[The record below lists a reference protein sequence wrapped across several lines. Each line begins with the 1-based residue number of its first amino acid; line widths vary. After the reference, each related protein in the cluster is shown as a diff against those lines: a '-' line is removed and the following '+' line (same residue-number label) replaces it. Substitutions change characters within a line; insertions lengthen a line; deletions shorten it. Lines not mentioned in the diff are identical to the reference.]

1 VSQKSGL
8 FCCQI
13 SLSPKNIRESEDDIL
28 TYPPVQQQQQQQKK
42 KNKKQQQQKAA
53 QLLHIQRTRI
63 SAQLPAKSQIFLSK
77 GGRPPEFYNR
87 KNS

>member
-28 TYPPVQQQQQQQKK
+28 TYPPVQQQQQKK
-42 KNKKQQQQKAA
+42 KNKKQQQKAA

>member
-13 SLSPKNIRESEDDIL
+13 SLSPKNNLEYEEDIL
-28 TYPPVQQQQQQQKK
+28 TYPPVQQQQQKK
-42 KNKKQQQQKAA
+42 KNKKQQQKAA